1 MIWHRPYRDI
11 FIDREK
17 INVKSWHGK
26 VEKIKIPFVHEMVRT
41 EMSHRKIISS
51 AKYRKKI
58 KNMKYLH
65 LK

>member
-1 MIWHRPYRDI
+1 MIRLDHRDI
-11 FIDREK
+11 FIDRET

-26 VEKIKIPFVHEMVRT
+26 VEKIKIPFVKEMVRN
-41 EMSHRKIISS
+41 EMSHWKIISS

-58 KNMKYLH
+58 KNILYLH